1 MREPLSKPHV
11 LIVEGDISIGMLIEH
26 VLSNHG
32 YKTTLLADGLE
43 ARNYID
49 EQPAP
54 DLVLIDLASPF
65 VPGYDLLEQIAMAGS
80 GWEDTP
86 VILTSMKTSESEVVR
101 GLEAGAAD
109 FITKPF
115 RIDELVARVR
125 RNVRRG
131 KPTNL
136 FHGGDNRSI
145 KSGYERPRLVADN
158 TLRLSFASC

>member
-1 MREPLSKPHV
+1 MREHNHKSRV

-32 YKTTLLADGLE
+32 HQTTLLADGMM
-43 ARNYID
+43 ARNYIA
-49 EQPAP
+49 EHLPP
-54 DLVLIDLASPF
+54 HLVLVDLAAPF
-65 VPGYDLLEQIAMAGS
+65 VSGYDLLEQIVQIGG
-80 GWEDTP
+80 GWEDVP
-86 VILTSMKTSESEVVR
+86 VILTSIRTSESEIVR

-131 KPTNL
+131 NPTNHL
-136 FHGGDNRSI
+136 LGNDARSSNTGI
-145 KSGYERPRLVADN
+145 GRPRLVADHA
-158 TLRLSFASC
+158 LRLSAASY